1 MIKRILLFAL
11 LRMLPEYRRPLA
23 CARLL
28 GVKVGAR
35 NRFTGAINFGSEPYL
50 IELGDNVTLAQGTT
64 FITHDGGSGLFR
76 DEHPGLNVFARI
88 IIGNNVFIGSSV
100 TIMPGVKIGNN
111 VVVGA
116 CSVVT
121 KSIPDNVVAAGN
133 PARKIK
139 TIEEYRLGLLERG
152 IQLPNT
158 PDRSERILRHCREQD
173 ARSDRQISDR

>member
-1 MIKRILLFAL
+1 MIKRIFLFAL
-11 LRMLPEYRRPLA
+11 LRVLPEYRRPHA

-50 IELGDNVTLAQGTT
+50 VEIGDNVTLAQGTT
-64 FITHDGGSGLFR
+64 FITHDGGAGLFR
-76 DEHPGLNVFARI
+76 DEHPSLNVFGRI
-88 IIGNNVFIGSSV
+88 TIGNNVFIGSSA

-121 KSIPDNVVAAGN
+121 KSIPDNVVVAGN

-139 TIEEYRLGLLERG
+139 TIEEYRLGVLKRG
-152 IQLPNT
+152 IQLPDT
-158 PDRSERILRHCREQD
+158 PDRMERIRRHCREQD
-173 ARSDRQISDR
+173 SVPDSQISGR

>member
-1 MIKRILLFAL
+1 MIKRILLFML
-11 LRMLPEYRRPLA
+11 LRVLSEYRRPEA
-23 CARLL
+23 CAHLL

-50 IELGDNVTLAQGTT
+50 VEIGDDVTLAQGTT
-64 FITHDGGSGLFR
+64 FITHDGGAGLFR

-88 IIGNNVFIGSSV
+88 SIGNNVFIGSSV

-121 KSIPDNVVAAGN
+121 KSIPDNVVVAGN
-133 PARKIK
+133 PARRIK
-139 TIEEYRLGLLERG
+139 TIEEYKHSLLERG
-152 IQLPNT
+152 IQLKSTAN
-158 PDRSERILRHCREQD
+158 RSEQIIRYCNERVLRFDKQTQD
-173 ARSDRQISDR
+173 R